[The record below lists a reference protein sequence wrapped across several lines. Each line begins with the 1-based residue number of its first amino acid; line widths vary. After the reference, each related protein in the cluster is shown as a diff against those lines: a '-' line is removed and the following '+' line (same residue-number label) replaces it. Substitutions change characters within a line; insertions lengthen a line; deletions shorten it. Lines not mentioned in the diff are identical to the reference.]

1 MKNYK
6 YHCMFCRS
14 DYADFPMG
22 GKCPKCGFPM
32 NRIQTYMEGPMR
44 DALLVKIGSE
54 FALNNMRKGNF
65 WMQSP
70 KYFQIHF
77 ENEAR
82 DDVYES
88 AFDFV
93 ELDSTTPDQPVSSVA
108 SSMQNL
114 YRILCFGYIFV
125 EDGRIQKPNERMR
138 LLGSHF
144 SYVNTQRLVAT
155 FKQAAE
161 QKNVKFDFG
170 GVHYLGSSYKGIY
183 TPFCK
188 MPKFSYQEEQRAVFY
203 SEQYALIDD
212 CEKDTVSFGDI
223 GEWFSK
229 PVPIDELYQEHPL
242 EKLTK
247 IILD

>member
-1 MKNYK
+1 MNKGK

-14 DYADFPMG
+14 DFSDFPKG
-22 GKCPKCGFPM
+22 GKCPKCDFPM
-32 NRIQTYMEGPMR
+32 NPIQTYMDGSVR

-54 FALNNMRKGNF
+54 FALNNMRNGNF

-82 DDVYES
+82 DDVFES

-93 ELDSTTPDQPVSSVA
+93 ELDAAIPDKPISSVA
-108 SSMQNL
+108 SSTQNL

-125 EDGRIQKPNERMR
+125 ENGRIQKPDERMR
-138 LLGSHF
+138 LFGSHF
-144 SYVNTQRLVAT
+144 SYVNTQQLMSA
-155 FKQAAE
+155 FKQAAN

-170 GVHYLGSSYKGIY
+170 GVHYLGSSYKGVY

-203 SEQYALIDD
+203 SEQYASKHE
-212 CEKDTVSFGDI
+212 CEKDIVSLGDI

-229 PVPIDELYQEHPL
+229 PVPIDVLFEECTI
-242 EKLTK
+242 EDFKK
-247 IILD
+247 AILD

>member
-1 MKNYK
+1 MNKGK

-14 DYADFPMG
+14 DFPDFPKG
-22 GKCPKCGFPM
+22 GKCPKCDFPM
-32 NRIQTYMEGPMR
+32 NPIQTYMDGPVR

-54 FALNNMRKGNF
+54 FALNNMRDGNF

-82 DDVYES
+82 DDVFES
-88 AFDFV
+88 AFDYV
-93 ELDSTTPDQPVSSVA
+93 ELSSTKPDQPVSSIA
-108 SSMQNL
+108 SNTQNL

-125 EDGRIQKPNERMR
+125 EDGRLQKPDERMR
-138 LLGSHF
+138 LFGSHF
-144 SYVNTQRLVAT
+144 SYVNTQRLISA

-161 QKNVKFDFG
+161 QKDVKFDFG
-170 GVHYLGSSYKGIY
+170 GVHYLGGDYKGVY

-188 MPKFSYQEEQRAVFY
+188 MPKFAYQEEQRAVFY
-203 SEQYALIDD
+203 SEQYASIDE
-212 CEKDTVSFGDI
+212 CEKDTVNLGDI

-229 PVPIDELYQEHPL
+229 PIPIEKLYQGLSMDDFIEVL
-242 EKLTK
+242 
-247 IILD
+247 LD